1 MFKTIVASV
10 ILFLFVLQA
19 NHLLF
24 ADEHPKAEA
33 EVSAATAEVSAEVST
48 ATTEVSAEESTTA
61 VAETVETVEAVVE
74 EAVSEVSAEAV
85 VEKAVEVATEVVTT
99 AVAEAEVTTGTVVEE
114 KAEATAEEA
123 APAVAETQT
132 ATEEIATIV
141 EEAEVTTE
149 AVLEKV
155 AEAATEVITPAVAVA
170 ETKPEETVVAVAE
183 QETDV
188 IAVINGEK
196 LLRHTFD
203 KRLNVFRRMN
213 QEVTDAIKM
222 QVVDQLTK
230 KILLKQFVE
239 KQEISAGA
247 EDIQAEIEKIKF
259 FLQNNPA
266 NKDKPLE
273 EILETQG
280 SSVTELEDEVS
291 RALALSKYLEN
302 LVTDADKKSYF
313 DANKNAFNGA
323 RVMASHVLI
332 DTRNLKTDAEL
343 EEAKK
348 KIDDVKTQ
356 IDNGADF
363 AEMAKKYSNCPSAEN
378 DGDIGFFQRK
388 GSIVEEFAQVA
399 FAMKIGEISEPIKT
413 QFGYHI
419 IKVTDKEEGK
429 DVKYADVADM
439 VDFVYMQIKTES
451 LLKEL
456 HDKAE
461 IKMML

>member
-1 MFKTIVASV
+1 MRNIFIVPV
-10 ILFLFVLQA
+10 LLILCLLQT
-19 NHLLF
+19 NNLLF
-24 ADEHPKAEA
+24 ADEHPVAKA

-48 ATTEVSAEESTTA
+48 ATTEVSAEESITA
-61 VAETVETVEAVVE
+61 VTETVETVEVVVE
-74 EAVSEVSAEAV
+74 ETVSEVSVEVV

-99 AVAEAEVTTGTVVEE
+99 AVAEAEVTTETVVEE
-114 KAEATAEEA
+114 KAEAI
-123 APAVAETQT
+123 
-132 ATEEIATIV
+132 TEE
-141 EEAEVTTE
+141 
-149 AVLEKV
+149 V
-155 AEAATEVITPAVAVA
+155 APAVAVA

-183 QETDV
+183 KETDV

-291 RALALSKYLEN
+291 RALALSKYLESS
-302 LVTDADKKSYF
+302 VTAADKKSYF
-313 DANKNAFNGA
+313 DANKDAFNGA

-348 KIDDVKTQ
+348 KIDNVKTQ
-356 IDNGADF
+356 IDKGADF

-378 DGDIGFFQRK
+378 GGDIGFFQRK

-399 FAMKIGEISEPIKT
+399 FAMEIGEISEPIKT

-429 DVKYADVADM
+429 AVNYADVADM
-439 VDFVYMQIKTES
+439 VDFVYMQIKTEDI
-451 LLKEL
+451 LKDL
-456 HDKAE
+456 YDKAE
-461 IKMML
+461 IKVML